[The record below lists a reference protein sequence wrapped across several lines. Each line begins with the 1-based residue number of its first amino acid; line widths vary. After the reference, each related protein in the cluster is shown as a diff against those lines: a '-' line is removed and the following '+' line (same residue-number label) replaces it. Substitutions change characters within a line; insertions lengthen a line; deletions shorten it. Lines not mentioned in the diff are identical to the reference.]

1 MAEATV
7 PADEP
12 IGNEKRKREQH
23 RMGGTPVYLVWAG
36 MIRRCHNPN
45 SEDYERYG
53 GRGIA
58 VCERWRNSFL
68 AFKEDM
74 GERPD
79 GMQIDRIDNSR
90 GYEPGN
96 CRWVTCQTNNRN
108 RRDSIY
114 FEFRGER
121 RHINEIAEMTGI
133 WKGTIMWRVKRG
145 MSIEEAAT
153 KTPDDQKSYFEV
165 SGERLSLGEL
175 AERTGLDR
183 ETIMRRIRSK
193 GMSIEDAIAMPLQRK
208 PVLLTYNG
216 QQMRLFELAKLTGVN
231 ALTIRRRMTKEGM
244 TAEQAVAARPPRS

>member
-1 MAEATV
+1 MDKQKRTVSRHGQSRTRLYHIWCGMRQRCGHTKVDPGRTKNYAQRGIQVCEEWRRSFAVFAEWAEANDYQ
-7 PADEP
+7 ADL
-12 IGNEKRKREQH
+12 
-23 RMGGTPVYLVWAG
+23 T
-36 MIRRCHNPN
+36 
-45 SEDYERYG
+45 
-53 GRGIA
+53 
-58 VCERWRNSFL
+58 
-68 AFKEDM
+68 
-74 GERPD
+74 
-79 GMQIDRIDNSR
+79 IDRIDNDR